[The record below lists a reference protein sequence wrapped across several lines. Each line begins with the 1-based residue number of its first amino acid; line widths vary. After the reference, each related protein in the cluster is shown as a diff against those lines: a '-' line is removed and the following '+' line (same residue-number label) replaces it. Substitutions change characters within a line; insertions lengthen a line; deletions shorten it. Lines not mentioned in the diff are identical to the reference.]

1 MAEIIIPT
9 DNTLILPS
17 DDRTREVPSIVTDD
31 ELTLRKFQ
39 LLPEEHPILKKEPLP
54 WIFGENPDPQRMR
67 LIMLENMVAHNG
79 LGLSANQIGMP
90 VKVFSMYVT
99 NEEGI
104 VCFNPKITRES
115 NEKVIMKEG
124 CLSFPE
130 LYLNISRPQMIEAT
144 YQNAD
149 GDEINV
155 HFEGLAARIFHHEMD
170 HMKGNTFLDKV
181 SKVFLQSARRKQKKL
196 LRKMNVKKIN
206 Q

>member
-1 MAEIIIPT
+1 M
-9 DNTLILPS
+9 
-17 DDRTREVPSIVTDD
+17 
-31 ELTLRKFQ
+31 
-39 LLPEEHPILKKEPLP
+39 
-54 WIFGENPDPQRMR
+54 
-67 LIMLENMVAHNG
+67 
-79 LGLSANQIGMP
+79 
-90 VKVFSMYVT
+90 
-99 NEEGI
+99 
-104 VCFNPKITRES
+104 
-115 NEKVIMKEG
+115 MKEG
-124 CLSFPE
+124 CLSYPE
-130 LYLNISRPQMIEAT
+130 LYLNIKRPQFIEAT